1 MKIYS
6 LLQKNIPLLQERGLK
21 KEEAENEIRLILAHL
36 LKIPPLKVYFY
47 EGELPEDTV
56 KRFQDILENRL
67 KGIPLAYLLGE
78 TEFFGYRFFISSG
91 ALIPRPETEILVEA
105 VLETLTCRPAHLC
118 ELGVGSGVIS
128 LTLALECPDFRLFG
142 VELSPAALEVACKN
156 RRYWHLEERVL
167 FIRGNWLEPFKKGPF
182 FEAIVSNPPYIAP
195 EEWPELPS
203 EVRDYEP
210 KEALLAEENGLAFIR
225 RTLEQAPDYL
235 CPGGYVFLEIGY
247 NQATLVSSLAKEL
260 GYQIS
265 FKRDFL
271 GFKRVLVAKK

>member
-36 LKIPPLKVYFY
+36 LKIPPLRIYLY
-47 EGELPEDTV
+47 EEELPKDIV
-56 KRFQDILENRL
+56 RRFQKILEGRL

-78 TEFFGYRFFISSG
+78 VEFFGHRFFVSPG
-91 ALIPRPETEILVEA
+91 VLIPRPETEILVEA
-105 VLETLTCRPAHLC
+105 VLETLPCGPARLC

-128 LTLALECPDFRLFG
+128 LTLALECPDFCVFG
-142 VELSPAALEVACKN
+142 VESSSAALKVACKN
-156 RRYWHLEERVL
+156 RRYWNLEEKVF
-167 FIRGNWLEPFKKGPF
+167 FIQGDWLAPLRKGPF

-195 EEWPELPS
+195 EEWPELPP
-203 EVRDYEP
+203 EVRDHEP
-210 KEALLAEENGLAFIR
+210 KGALLAEEHGLAFIR

-235 CPGGYVFLEIGY
+235 RPGGYVFLEIGY
-247 NQATLVSSLAKEL
+247 NQASLVASMAKGL
-260 GYQIS
+260 GYRIT

-271 GFKRVLVAKK
+271 GFKRVLVARK